1 MGFSLQSQTVY
12 LDIFLNKIIIF
23 LRGLLFLVIEFFPS
37 FILFVSFYLSNF
49 FLLKFK
55 VFRSG
60 RHASFIYILLG
71 FYYRHSTPRSS
82 CYIISHGSRY
92 QIPTYFTNCKGP
104 WFLLVRNPNLGREK
118 KMREIEMNMP
128 LLPSSCLVIYSI
140 KNPNSYDGPNI
151 CLLHQ

>member
-23 LRGLLFLVIEFFPS
+23 LRGLLFPVIEFFLHS
-37 FILFVSFYLSNF
+37 YYLYHFIWVFVLSQF
-49 FLLKFK
+49 E
-55 VFRSG
+55 VFWSG
-60 RHASFIYILLG
+60 KHASFIYILLG

-82 CYIISHGSRY
+82 CYIISHGPRY
-92 QIPTYFTNCKGP
+92 QIPSYFTNCKGP
-104 WFLLVRNPNLGREK
+104 WFLLVQNPNLGREK

-128 LLPSSCLVIYSI
+128 LLLSSHVVIYSI
-140 KNPNSYDGPNI
+140 KNPNSYDEPNI